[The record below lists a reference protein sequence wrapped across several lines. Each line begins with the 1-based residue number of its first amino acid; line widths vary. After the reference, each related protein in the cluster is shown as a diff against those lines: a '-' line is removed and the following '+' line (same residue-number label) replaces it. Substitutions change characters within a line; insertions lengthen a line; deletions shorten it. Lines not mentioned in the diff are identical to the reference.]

1 MKPQQKQLRRF
12 RRGRIN
18 PRQEL
23 RRQSRIRNN
32 LEKSFYKRLTSL
44 LFKFINTKAFL
55 YREYGQY
62 EVEVA
67 SRDLQ
72 EELTPTITQ
81 HYRRVFRTIVNSNN
95 DVNRLDKK
103 EDEVFVFD
111 RNVDIEAWI
120 EEYYKSRELVLSG
133 ISANMARR
141 VEKIIRQG
149 REEGLTLREI
159 AANISTKLRPI
170 SRARAATIA
179 RTETH
184 NAAGFAH
191 HKYYKQVAT
200 DYGSKMLKRW
210 GATNDLRTRS
220 AHSIANGQIREIDE
234 DFDVDGLPMAHT
246 GDPRG
251 GARNNINC
259 RCVIIYVDEQDVVL
273 D

>member
-62 EVEVA
+62 EVDVA

-141 VEKIIRQG
+141 VEKIIQQG

-179 RTETH
+179 RTETP

-191 HKYYKQVAT
+191 HKYYKKVES
-200 DYGSKMLKRW
+200 DYGGIIVKKWM
-210 GATNDLRTRS
+210 ATNDGRTRS
-220 AHSIANGQIREIDE
+220 HHAAANGQTRMMDE
-234 DFDVDGLPMAHT
+234 DFDIGGAPMAHT
-246 GDPRG
+246 GDSRG
-251 GARNNINC
+251 GARNVINC
-259 RCVIIYVDEQDVVL
+259 RCVIIYADQQDIV
-273 D
+273 